1 MMLGCCRKNCSKNV
15 LLSNRNE
22 IQVKLP
28 RQLFATVI
36 SMSLI
41 SHSKQLLLDIL
52 LAISPEKVTG
62 KQELFG

>member
-1 MMLGCCRKNCSKNV
+1 
-15 LLSNRNE
+15 
-22 IQVKLP
+22 
-28 RQLFATVI
+28 
-36 SMSLI
+36 MSLI